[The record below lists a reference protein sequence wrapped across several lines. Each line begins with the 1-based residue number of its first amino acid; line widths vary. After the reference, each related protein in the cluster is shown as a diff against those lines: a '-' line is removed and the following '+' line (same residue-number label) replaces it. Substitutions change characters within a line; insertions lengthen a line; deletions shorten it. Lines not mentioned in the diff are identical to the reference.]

1 LLAASPAAEL
11 GAIAALGKMRPATQ
25 RLARSTLIAVGIAI
39 LGGVASLAWRASATE
54 LERDYRLQGWSF
66 DVDARAVADAS
77 DDDFTATRDRLVGD
91 RDTVAAVTSYWQT
104 TVPLDGDDTDIVATT
119 AERGELDLA
128 LVEGRAAEAPGEVVL
143 GTQLLRKTGLHV
155 GDELELP
162 SKDGT
167 VRTRI
172 VGEAVFPLIGNTA
185 FGTVVLTDPATA
197 TSLGADP
204 LNRGFLVDL
213 APGASADD
221 LQAVAGD
228 AFDVSTPF
236 SPPQVQRLLDAVGTD
251 TVLALFFAAFGIA
264 VFAFGLVTATRRQR
278 LDYAVARAVGF
289 RRRQV
294 VQSFLWHAV
303 ITLAVAGV
311 VAVPAG
317 IALGRTV
324 WRVSSQNIG
333 ILDAYGVETAGA
345 VLWAGGA
352 LAAFTLI
359 AAATAVP
366 LVRATVASGLRA
378 E

>member
-1 LLAASPAAEL
+1 
-11 GAIAALGKMRPATQ
+11 
-25 RLARSTLIAVGIAI
+25 
-39 LGGVASLAWRASATE
+39 
-54 LERDYRLQGWSF
+54 
-66 DVDARAVADAS
+66 
-77 DDDFTATRDRLVGD
+77 
-91 RDTVAAVTSYWQT
+91 
-104 TVPLDGDDTDIVATT
+104 
-119 AERGELDLA
+119 
-128 LVEGRAAEAPGEVVL
+128 VVL

-155 GDELELP
+155 GDDLELP

-172 VGEAVFPLIGNTA
+172 VGEVVFPLIGNTA

-213 APGASADD
+213 APGANADD

-228 AFDVSTPF
+228 AFDVSAPF
-236 SPPQVQRLLDAVGTD
+236 SPPQVQRILDAVGTD
-251 TVLALFFAAFGIA
+251 TVLALFFAGFGIA